1 MEETDLVNVALSLVA
16 FDPITSI
23 HLENNNTA
31 ETARRLYPVARDA
44 ALRAAHWNCATWRQT
59 LGELDTSYSQ
69 ADWTYVYHLPGE
81 PHYCLKARRF
91 ETSNWSETTRFHP
104 GQRPFRV
111 EGRFIL
117 TDIES
122 PRLIYTQR
130 IVDINLF
137 DSLLFQATAT
147 LLASHFA
154 IALRQDYKRQEG
166 LYSAWLGMQAE
177 AAGLDEAE
185 GGKDTYL
192 STDLITDR

>member
-1 MEETDLVNVALSLVA
+1 
-16 FDPITSI
+16 
-23 HLENNNTA
+23 
-31 ETARRLYPVARDA
+31 
-44 ALRAAHWNCATWRQT
+44 
-59 LGELDTSYSQ
+59 LGELATPYPRRGGGFFYPFP
-69 ADWTYVYHLPGE
+69 AE

-91 ETSNWSETTRFHP
+91 EAERDWDSDTRVHP

-117 TDIES
+117 TDVET
-122 PRLIYTQR
+122 PTLIYTQR

-192 STDLITDR
+192 STDLISDR